1 MPDMACRRR
10 GAQVPEAIVAGSRRP
25 PRRMLEAC
33 LLSTLREATGVKSTL
48 QLTRLVVILAAVVVA
63 MFARTVSPA
72 FAYGSGAQS
81 GGGDSGYGAGRG
93 TTSTA
98 PTPTPLPAPAPS
110 GGGYS
115 GYGAGRG
122 TTSTAP
128 TPTLQPAPA
137 PSGGG
142 YSGYG
147 AGRGT
152 TSTAPTPTPQPAP
165 AQSGQSALVQGTA
178 PTATQAPTSRATSPA
193 LAGAPVGKYGSGSTA
208 GSSSNAKLG
217 SSSVGSGDD
226 AGSGS
231 NSAGSGEA
239 APAPSGGVAVA
250 PGGAPITPGDGSVGA
265 PARPVGRVQMFPP
278 RPRAPRRRTAVVGRA
293 ALPGRLAARRSWT
306 DCSRAL
312 LRGLLISLRGRSR
325 LLPSAFRWSWQR
337 QLRAPLRFGVAVLG
351 VR

>member
-98 PTPTPLPAPAPS
+98 PTPTPL
-110 GGGYS
+110 
-115 GYGAGRG
+115 
-122 TTSTAP
+122 
-128 TPTLQPAPA
+128 PAPA